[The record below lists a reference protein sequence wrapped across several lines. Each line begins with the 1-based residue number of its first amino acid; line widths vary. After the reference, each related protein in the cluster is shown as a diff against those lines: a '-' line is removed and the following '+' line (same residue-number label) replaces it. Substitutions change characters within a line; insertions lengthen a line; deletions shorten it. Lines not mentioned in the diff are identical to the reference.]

1 MNVMCFNM
9 QFPVYPVIG
18 FILLVVNLVYC
29 SLLVTTGLAGF
40 SLEKGHADLHEL

>member
-9 QFPVYPVIG
+9 QFPVYTVIG
-18 FILLVVNLVYC
+18 FILVVNLVYC

-40 SLEKGHADLHEL
+40 SLEKGHTDQHEL